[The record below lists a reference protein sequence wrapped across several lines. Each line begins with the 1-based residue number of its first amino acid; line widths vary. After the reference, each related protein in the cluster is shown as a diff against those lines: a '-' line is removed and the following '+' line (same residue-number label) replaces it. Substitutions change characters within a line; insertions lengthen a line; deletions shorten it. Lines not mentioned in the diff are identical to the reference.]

1 MSFFDD
7 ASLAFLP
14 SSGAGKDGKAYSIKP
29 TTGAGDFT
37 FTRGS
42 NLAATRVGPTGL
54 IEKGRENLLLQS
66 NQFDTTW
73 INSSTTETSGQSGYD
88 GSNDAWLL
96 TKIAPNGR
104 IYQNVSSSGVQTF
117 SVYAKANASNWVQ
130 LRLIGATTEYAYFD
144 LQNGAV
150 GTTFSDID
158 SNIEDIGGGWYRCSI
173 VCNNS
178 LTNVRIFVADNDND
192 TSATSGSIYI
202 QDAQL
207 EIGLAASEVIE
218 SGATTG
224 KAGLLEDEPR
234 FDYSGGA
241 TCPSLYWKGVGRS

>member
-37 FTRGS
+37 FSRGS

-73 INSSTTETSGQSGYD
+73 FNSNTTETSGQSGYD

-96 TKIAPNGR
+96 SKSAANGY
-104 IYQNVSSSGVQTF
+104 IGQSISSSGVKSF
-117 SVYAKANASNWVQ
+117 SVYAKRNELDWLFIIA
-130 LRLIGATTEYAYFD
+130 LGTGYPEAYFD
-144 LQNGAV
+144 LANGVV
-150 GTTFSDID
+150 GSTINLID
-158 SNIEDIGGGWYRCSI
+158 SNIESVGNGWYRCSI
-173 VCNNS
+173 TFNS
-178 LTNVRIFVADNDND
+178 SFTQLRIYPANSDGDK
-192 TSATSGSIYI
+192 SGTSGSIYI

-207 EIGLAASEVIE
+207 EIGLAATDYIE

-224 KAGLLEDEPR
+224 KRD
-234 FDYSGGA
+234 
-241 TCPSLYWKGVGRS
+241 C